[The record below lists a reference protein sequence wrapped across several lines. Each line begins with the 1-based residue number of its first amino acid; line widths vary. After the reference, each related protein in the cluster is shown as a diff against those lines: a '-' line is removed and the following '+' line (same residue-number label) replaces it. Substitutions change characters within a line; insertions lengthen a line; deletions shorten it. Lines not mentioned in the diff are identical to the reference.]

1 MTRFTISRRAAVLS
15 LAGTALAVSVGT
27 GVSVATSPTVA
38 QTPGATAV
46 AQAGAHSHAPKTSAQ
61 RALWG
66 NWVKV
71 WNGDYD
77 RAPGIISPKFR
88 VHVSLLDGSS
98 DTAIRGVDGLTTWI
112 KQSRAMFNDFKITT
126 QVGPFVDGKHIV
138 GRWAATGTYAGGV
151 PGATAPIG
159 TKIAFTGTDIL
170 RTEHGKVVEYW
181 LHSDT
186 IALLGQLGVGAK

>member
-1 MTRFTISRRAAVLS
+1 MSAERSALRRRIRGGKHHQVT
-15 LAGTALAVSVGT
+15 TAHEWLER
-27 GVSVATSPTVA
+27 SP
-38 QTPGATAV
+38 
-46 AQAGAHSHAPKTSAQ
+46 
-61 RALWG
+61 R
-66 NWVKV
+66 
-71 WNGDYD
+71 
-77 RAPGIISPKFR
+77 FR

-98 DTAIRGVDGLTTWI
+98 DTAIRGVDGLTAWI
-112 KQSRAMFNDFKITT
+112 KQSRAIFKDFKITT
-126 QVGPFVDGKHIV
+126 QVDPCVDGKHIV

-159 TKIAFTGTDIL
+159 TKISFTGADIP